1 MSKKNAT
8 YADERLGEALKE
20 ILRTGT
26 AATQQEIC
34 DALRAQG
41 FDVNQTKVSRLLYKL
56 SAVKIKNSEGQ
67 IIYHLPKEVAPPPS
81 KTPLNQ
87 LILKI
92 STNEQ
97 LIVIQTSPGSASLIA
112 RMLDYQSANSEI
124 LATLA
129 GDDTI
134 FVAPKSVKRIN
145 RALEEVKRLLAG
157 IGNPYST

>member
-1 MSKKNAT
+1 MSKSLN
-8 YADERLGEALKE
+8 EALEE
-20 ILRTGT
+20 ILRLGT

-34 DALRAQG
+34 EALRAQG

-56 SAVKIKNSEGQ
+56 SAVKIKNPEGQ
-67 IIYHLPKEVAPPPS
+67 IVYHLSKEMA
-81 KTPLNQ
+81 Q

-145 RALEEVKRLLAG
+145 RALDEVKRLLAG
-157 IGNPYST
+157 MGNPYLT